1 MLIAKPQL
9 TLKLLNLKV
18 KRNNLLHGFIITTFV
33 SLYAIVSVISTI
45 HVIEFFSLSNP
56 YWLAV
61 SLAIAF
67 EIGAAASLA
76 SIIVLDKM
84 NKSLIWGLF
93 IILTCMQMM
102 GNTYFAYTNLTDFK
116 SWVELFGLVDEDPLY
131 QKRVLSI
138 ISGAILPLVALGF
151 IKSLVDYIRPA
162 IGDDANIHETPVIT
176 KEPAVNLKAEQTR
189 VAKIVEEL
197 KEEGKLSTYE
207 QVDEE
212 PTALANSQYRLEDKE
227 DLPFIEDVF
236 EMKGLDISPEKE
248 AELVAQLEDANG
260 LTGTHTEAVKKAKK
274 LPATIAPVNQEEIL
288 KEFEESSEI
297 DNITDGEKKSLI

>member
-1 MLIAKPQL
+1 
-9 TLKLLNLKV
+9 V
-18 KRNNLLHGFIITTFV
+18 KKDKLLHGFIITTFV
-33 SLYAIVSVISTI
+33 SLYLIVSVISTI

-56 YWLAV
+56 QWLSI

-76 SIIVLDKM
+76 SLIVLDKM
-84 NKSLIWGLF
+84 NKSLVWGLF

-102 GNTYFAYTNLTDFK
+102 GNTYYAFTNLQDYQ

-162 IGDDANIHETPVIT
+162 IEDDVNIHEQLPETPSD
-176 KEPAVNLKAEQTR
+176 LKAEQKR
-189 VAKIVEEL
+189 VGKIVKEL
-197 KEEGKLSTYE
+197 KEEGKLPTYE
-207 QVDEE
+207 QEGEE
-212 PTALANSQYRLEDKE
+212 PTALANSKYRLEE
-227 DLPFIEDVF
+227 TPDLPFIEDAL
-236 EMKGLDISPEKE
+236 EMHGLDVSPEKE
-248 AELVAQLEDANG
+248 AELVAHLEDSNNFTAV
-260 LTGTHTEAVKKAKK
+260 HQDAVKEAKK

-297 DNITDGEKKSLI
+297 DNINGGEKKSLI

>member
-1 MLIAKPQL
+1 
-9 TLKLLNLKV
+9 
-18 KRNNLLHGFIITTFV
+18 
-33 SLYAIVSVISTI
+33 VSVISTI

-56 YWLAV
+56 QWLSI

-76 SIIVLDKM
+76 SLIVLDKM
-84 NKSLIWGLF
+84 NKSLVWGLF

-102 GNTYFAYTNLTDFK
+102 GNTYYAFTNLQDYQ

-162 IGDDANIHETPVIT
+162 IEDDVNIHEQPNITEPV
-176 KEPAVNLKAEQTR
+176 NDLKAEQKR
-189 VAKIVEEL
+189 VSEIVKDL
-197 KEEGKLSTYE
+197 KEKGKLPT
-207 QVDEE
+207 VGHTDDGDE
-212 PTALANSQYRLEDKE
+212 PTALANSEYRLEDKE
-227 DLPFIEDVF
+227 ELPFIEDAL
-236 EMKGLDISPEKE
+236 EMHGLDVTPEIE
-248 AELVAQLEDANG
+248 AELVSHIENANT
-260 LTGTHTEAVKKAKK
+260 LTATQTEAVKEAKK

-297 DNITDGEKKSLI
+297 DNINGSEKKSLI

>member
-1 MLIAKPQL
+1 MK
-9 TLKLLNLKV
+9 KDK
-18 KRNNLLHGFIITTFV
+18 LLHGFIITTFV
-33 SLYAIVSVISTI
+33 SLYLIVSIISTI
-45 HVIEFFSLSNP
+45 HVIDFFSLSNP
-56 YWLAV
+56 KWLSISLAV
-61 SLAIAF
+61 AF

-76 SIIVLDKM
+76 SLIVLDKM
-84 NKSLIWGLF
+84 NKSLVWGLF

-102 GNTYFAYTNLTDFK
+102 GNTYYAFTNLNDYQ

-131 QKRVLSI
+131 QKRILSI

-162 IGDDANIHETPVIT
+162 IEDDVNIHEQPHIA
-176 KEPAVNLKAEQTR
+176 EPDNDLKAEQKR

-197 KEEGKLSTYE
+197 KEEGKLPTTNHTE
-207 QVDEE
+207 DDE

-227 DLPFIEDVF
+227 ELPFIEDLL

-248 AELVAQLEDANG
+248 AELVDHLENESA
-260 LTGTHTEAVKKAKK
+260 LTATQPEAVKEAKK
-274 LPATIAPVNQEEIL
+274 LPPTIAPVNQEEIL

-297 DNITDGEKKSLI
+297 DNNIGDEKKSLI

>member
-1 MLIAKPQL
+1 MLIVKPRL

-18 KRNNLLHGFIITTFV
+18 KTDKLLHGFIITTFV
-33 SLYAIVSVISTI
+33 SLYLIVSVISTI

-56 YWLAV
+56 QWLSI

-76 SIIVLDKM
+76 SLIVLDKM
-84 NKSLIWGLF
+84 NKSLVWGLF

-102 GNTYFAYTNLTDFK
+102 GNTYYAFTNLQDYQ

-162 IGDDANIHETPVIT
+162 IENDVNIHEQLPETPSD
-176 KEPAVNLKAEQTR
+176 LKVEQKR
-189 VAKIVEEL
+189 VGKIVEKL
-197 KEEGKLSTYE
+197 KEEGKLPTYE
-207 QVDEE
+207 QEGEE
-212 PTALANSQYRLEDKE
+212 PTALANSKYRLEE
-227 DLPFIEDVF
+227 TPDLPFIEDAL
-236 EMKGLDISPEKE
+236 EMHGLEVSPEKE
-248 AELVAQLEDANG
+248 AELVAHLEDSNNFTAV
-260 LTGTHTEAVKKAKK
+260 HQDAVKEAKK

-297 DNITDGEKKSLI
+297 DNINGGEKKSLI